1 MMTVSATD
9 PTPEAELVVADDGSI
24 PAEQLARLGI
34 RPGTH
39 LRVVATPES
48 AGDTGLAGSLPDLP
62 DVDWKDFERA
72 SELAR
77 HDASA

>member
-1 MMTVSATD
+1 MMTVHATD

-39 LRVVATPES
+39 LRVVATPEGS
-48 AGDTGLAGSLPDLP
+48 DDTGLAGSLRDFPDL
-62 DVDWKDFERA
+62 DWKDFERA
-72 SELAR
+72 SALAR
-77 HDASA
+77 HDVSA

>member
-1 MMTVSATD
+1 MTAVSAAD

-39 LRVVATPES
+39 LRVVTTPER
-48 AGDTGLAGSLPDLP
+48 ACDTGLAGSLPDLP
-62 DVDWKDFERA
+62 DVEWEDFERA

-77 HDASA
+77 RDASA